1 MHTFETP
8 DPTTIVVR
16 TGAGHVTVAAGDTD
30 TTTVELT
37 ALNSAGEEAIA
48 QATVEQSRQTVVVH
62 LPKHRSGLLRQGPS
76 VGIDITCPHGVSLDL
91 KSDSADLRATGQFQE
106 ASCATGSGDID
117 VETVTGAARL
127 RTGSGSITAGEVGQA
142 LSVSSGSGDIN
153 VETSRGSG
161 NVKVGS
167 GDISIGELDGQTVT
181 KTGSGDVEV
190 GRLVGSLVT
199 KTGSGSLTVRRAS
212 TGSVNAAGASGNIT
226 IGVEQGTAAWLDV
239 STVSG
244 RVSQELGESAG
255 PSDDQNRIE
264 ITAHTVSGNLRI
276 HRA

>member
-8 DPTTIVVR
+8 GPTTIVVR

-48 QATVEQSRQTVVVH
+48 QATVEQSRHTVVVH

-76 VGIDITCPHGVSLDL
+76 VGIAIICPHGVSLDL
-91 KSDSADLRATGQFQE
+91 KSDSADLRATGQFKE

-127 RTGSGSITAGEVGQA
+127 RTGSGTITAGEVGQA

-153 VETSRGSG
+153 VEASRGTG
-161 NVKVGS
+161 TVKVGS

-190 GRLVGSLVT
+190 GRLGGSLVT

-212 TGSVNAAGASGNIT
+212 TGSVNAAGASGDIT

-239 STVSG
+239 STLTGKV
-244 RVSQELGESAG
+244 RQELEETGAPTEK
-255 PSDDQNRIE
+255 QQRVE
-264 ITAHTVSGNLRI
+264 ITAHTVSGDLRV
-276 HRA
+276 HRS

>member
-8 DPTTIVVR
+8 GPTTIVVR

-91 KSDSADLRATGQFQE
+91 KSDSADLRATGHFQE

-127 RTGSGSITAGEVGQA
+127 RTGSGTISAGEVGQA

-153 VETSRGSG
+153 VEASRGSG

-181 KTGSGDVEV
+181 KTGSG
-190 GRLVGSLVT
+190 
-199 KTGSGSLTVRRAS
+199 SLTVRRAS
-212 TGSVNAAGASGNIT
+212 TGSVNAAGASGDIT

-255 PSDDQNRIE
+255 PTDDQNQIE